1 MEQDERTV
9 CVLAVEK
16 FGPESQINMALEEC
30 AELIEALCKFRRE
43 RVGTLDVITEIADVQ
58 IMCEQLAYMFG
69 EQTVEDERKR
79 KIERLRK
86 RLTKYEGGNGK

>member
-1 MEQDERTV
+1 MEKEERTV

-30 AELIEALCKFRRE
+30 AELIDALCKFRRE

-69 EQTVEDERKR
+69 EQTVADERKR
-79 KIERLRK
+79 KIERLQK
-86 RLTKYEGGNGK
+86 RLTKYGGTNRK

>member
-1 MEQDERTV
+1 MEKEERTV

-30 AELIEALCKFRRE
+30 AELIDALCKFRRE

-79 KIERLRK
+79 KIERLQK

>member
-1 MEQDERTV
+1 MEQEERTV

-16 FGPESQINMALEEC
+16 FGPESQINMAVEEC
-30 AELIEALCKFRRE
+30 AELIDALCKFRRE

-69 EQTVEDERKR
+69 EQTVKDERKR

>member
-30 AELIEALCKFRRE
+30 AELIDALCKFRRE

-86 RLTKYEGGNGK
+86 RLTRYEGGNGK

>member
-1 MEQDERTV
+1 MEEKERTLY
-9 CVLAVEK
+9 VLAVEK

-30 AELIEALCKFRRE
+30 AELIDALCKFRRE

-79 KIERLRK
+79 KIERLQK

>member
-1 MEQDERTV
+1 MEKEERTV

-30 AELIEALCKFRRE
+30 AELIDALCKFRRE

-86 RLTKYEGGNGK
+86 RLTRYEGGNGK

>member
-1 MEQDERTV
+1 MEQEERTV

-16 FGPESQINMALEEC
+16 FGPESQINMAVEEC
-30 AELIEALCKFRRE
+30 AELIDALCKFRRE